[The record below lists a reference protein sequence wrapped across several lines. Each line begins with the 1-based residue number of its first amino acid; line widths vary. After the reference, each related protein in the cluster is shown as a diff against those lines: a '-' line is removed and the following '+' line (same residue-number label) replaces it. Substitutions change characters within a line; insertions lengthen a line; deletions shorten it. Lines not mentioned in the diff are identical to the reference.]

1 MSIVQDP
8 GCRNDG
14 RAWSRFIGTVVE
26 VLSRCVVLVRPC
38 NKGSKLSRPHG
49 IMVEVFLTDAETSWL
64 DVECRYGTTMP
75 WGPARAAPAVPG
87 VMALCHQTVF
97 PIPTQRLR
105 SELMTCFRQILRFFA
120 SALSRLNIRID
131 WPQTPQMQG
140 ASGENRVR
148 RPLEPM
154 RRRRWGVCGQPCGA
168 GARRP
173 WALALVVNV
182 CSHTLSS
189 SLRAHNPLA
198 LRQS

>member
-1 MSIVQDP
+1 MPSILPLARKYCHARELETCRPDLPFARNRCTKIYDLCLVRARAAYCFGPMSIVQDP

-97 PIPTQRLR
+97 PIPTQRFR
-105 SELMTCFRQILRFFA
+105 IELMTCLRQILRFFA
-120 SALSRLNIRID
+120 IGILSFISSAAALWHGWVIS
-131 WPQTPQMQG
+131 
-140 ASGENRVR
+140 
-148 RPLEPM
+148 
-154 RRRRWGVCGQPCGA
+154 CG
-168 GARRP
+168 
-173 WALALVVNV
+173 
-182 CSHTLSS
+182 
-189 SLRAHNPLA
+189 
-198 LRQS
+198 